1 MLSVELVLLVLLALA
16 FAFSIGAHY
25 TGACMG
31 MPYAAGAISVGRAL
45 LLLAPLAFV
54 GAAVAS
60 EGVEQTVGHGLLA
73 AGSAPILLAV
83 AILAS
88 AFVLTTTYNLITLP
102 TSTIQI
108 LVFSTVGAALA
119 GGYAVEWSTLG
130 RLLLLWAIAPPIACG
145 LGYLFARLRPP
156 PEETGGARSSL
167 APRVAVALVA
177 VGATA
182 SFAMGANDVAN
193 ASGALILSGSF
204 SLFTAALLGGAG
216 IAIGAFTW
224 GRPLLQTVAFR
235 IVRLDPTM
243 ALSAQ
248 LAQAAVIL
256 GAVAFGLFTSINQVL
271 VGAMIGTGLA
281 RRRATLIGP
290 AIRNILIGWGLGP
303 ISGLALGFLLGGL
316 VLRAGGIG

>member
-1 MLSVELVLLVLLALA
+1 M
-16 FAFSIGAHY
+16 
-25 TGACMG
+25 
-31 MPYAAGAISVGRAL
+31 
-45 LLLAPLAFV
+45 
-54 GAAVAS
+54 
-60 EGVEQTVGHGLLA
+60 
-73 AGSAPILLAV
+73 
-83 AILAS
+83 
-88 AFVLTTTYNLITLP
+88 
-102 TSTIQI
+102 
-108 LVFSTVGAALA
+108 
-119 GGYAVEWSTLG
+119 
-130 RLLLLWAIAPPIACG
+130 
-145 LGYLFARLRPP
+145 
-156 PEETGGARSSL
+156 
-167 APRVAVALVA
+167 AVALVA

-303 ISGLALGFLLGGL
+303 ISGLALGFLLGAL
-316 VLRAGGIG
+316 VLGAGGLG